1 MKNSRFVLIYASII
15 ILAVAL
21 FSLMHQMGV
30 WSLPQKNFF
39 IIIGT
44 IIFAGILG
52 LIIMNPLL
60 VKNSEQ
66 FVGRFLILT
75 TVQMLAVMSILMAFW
90 YSDKTNLK
98 ASGLQL
104 VSVFIFFLLGQSI
117 LLIQSKKN

>member
-1 MKNSRFVLIYASII
+1 MKNSRFLVIYASII
-15 ILAVAL
+15 ILTLGL
-21 FSLMHQMGV
+21 FSLMHQLGI

-39 IIIGT
+39 IIVGT
-44 IIFAGILG
+44 IIFGGVLG
-52 LIIMNPLL
+52 LLIMNPLF

-90 YSDKTNLK
+90 YSDKSNLK

-104 VSVFIFFLLGQSI
+104 VSVFVFFLLGQSI
-117 LLIQSKKN
+117 LLIQSKKD